1 MDEGGLD
8 SCVKEGHSGEERFVD
23 DESSNS
29 ERICIEMIC

>member
-1 MDEGGLD
+1 MCKRRPIWRGRE
-8 SCVKEGHSGEERFVD
+8 FVD